1 MLVLK
6 IILLCLNLMEG
17 NIWFILPFI
26 CRSCQD
32 MSFSFPL
39 QNPFNPFNN
48 LKRQRQALYQ
58 AFLPSFPLLS
68 LMCAL
73 QANSL
78 WQCFEILSGFY
89 TTMWCMLATEVSSG
103 WKRYREEARRSWA
116 WGSLLV
122 IIWGSGEQFNIALKD
137 TNAHSHTKLFH
148 KS

>member
-17 NIWFILPFI
+17 NIWFILAFI

-39 QNPFNPFNN
+39 QNPFNPLNN
-48 LKRQRQALYQ
+48 LKRQALYQ

-78 WQCFEILSGFY
+78 WQCFFPERDSFWFLYNNVMYISHRSFFWVKKIQGGSQEI
-89 TTMWCMLATEVSSG
+89 M
-103 WKRYREEARRSWA
+103 
-116 WGSLLV
+116 SLRKLV
-122 IIWGSGEQFNIALKD
+122 GHNLRLWRAV
-137 TNAHSHTKLFH
+137 
-148 KS
+148 